1 MAAAQSLLS
10 TRSFQA
16 VLAVD
21 GGIAVRRNNALQQ
34 QTGKLRQTC
43 KFVRPRDMD
52 KLGNQR
58 AAGLEREY
66 SANALHS
73 KNVPLGSKAYV
84 PLGQSMVE
92 SRVFVPS
99 PANNGQTLAAFY
111 KYGDRW
117 LGYIGDM
124 NNEAG
129 SQSLLM
135 ALLRRSC
142 LGLAHQRQELLGTC
156 QIRICTE
163 LTELSAKGRSD
174 FIDRRGKRGE

>member
-1 MAAAQSLLS
+1 MKSL
-10 TRSFQA
+10 
-16 VLAVD
+16 
-21 GGIAVRRNNALQQ
+21 
-34 QTGKLRQTC
+34 
-43 KFVRPRDMD
+43 
-52 KLGNQR
+52 LGNQR

-99 PANNGQTLAAFY
+99 PAHNGQTLAAFY

-135 ALLRRSC
+135 ALLRRSS
-142 LGLAHQRQELLGTC
+142 LGMAHQRQEQNLY
-156 QIRICTE
+156 
-163 LTELSAKGRSD
+163 
-174 FIDRRGKRGE
+174 